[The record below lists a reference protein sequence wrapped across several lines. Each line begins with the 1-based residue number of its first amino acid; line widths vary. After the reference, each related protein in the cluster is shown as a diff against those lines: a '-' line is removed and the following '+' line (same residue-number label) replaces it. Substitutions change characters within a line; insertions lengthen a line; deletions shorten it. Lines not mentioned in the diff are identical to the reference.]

1 MMAADIEDACG
12 TGTARGADQISS
24 DAIPLILIERDVERA
39 VLRWRLGRQAS
50 PHDLPRAGLRRLGR
64 LGPLG
69 RHGHA
74 YESTGAVEVTC
85 DQRAGSSITPN
96 RSSVPPSITTS
107 GAKRSR

>member
-1 MMAADIEDACG
+1 MAADVEH
-12 TGTARGADQISS
+12 ARGAVITGADQIGG
-24 DAIPLILIERDVERA
+24 DAIPLILIELAVERA
-39 VLRWRLGRQAS
+39 VFRWRLGRQAS
-50 PHDLPRAGLRRLGR
+50 PHDLPRVGLPRLGR
-64 LGPLG
+64 LG

-107 GAKRSR
+107 GAKRS